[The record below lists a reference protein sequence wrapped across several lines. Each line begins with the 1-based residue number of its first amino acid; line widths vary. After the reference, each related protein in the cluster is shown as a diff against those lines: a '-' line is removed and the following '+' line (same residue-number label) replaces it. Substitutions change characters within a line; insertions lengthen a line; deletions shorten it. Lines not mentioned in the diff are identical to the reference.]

1 MGRKKINTINLA
13 HDGAQ
18 SIWEIYKTD
27 EGWTAF
33 SENLNYEGQQ
43 FSSGVS
49 GSTQAELHE
58 KMRGALENIINFVKS
73 LSPLDNA

>member
-13 HDGAQ
+13 HGGAQ

-27 EGWTAF
+27 EGWTAL
-33 SENLNYEGQQ
+33 SEDLNYEGQQ

-58 KMRGALENIINFVKS
+58 KMRGALENIINFVKN
-73 LSPLDNA
+73 LSPLDTP

>member
-13 HDGAQ
+13 HNGAQ
-18 SIWEIYKTD
+18 SIWEVYKTD
-27 EGWTAF
+27 DGWSAF
-33 SENLNYEGQQ
+33 SENLKYDGLE

-58 KMRGALENIINFVKS
+58 KMRGALENIINFVKNH
-73 LSPLDNA
+73 LPLDS

>member
-33 SENLNYEGQQ
+33 SENLNYQGQK

-58 KMRGALENIINFVKS
+58 KMRGALENIINFVKN
-73 LSPLDNA
+73 LSPLDNP